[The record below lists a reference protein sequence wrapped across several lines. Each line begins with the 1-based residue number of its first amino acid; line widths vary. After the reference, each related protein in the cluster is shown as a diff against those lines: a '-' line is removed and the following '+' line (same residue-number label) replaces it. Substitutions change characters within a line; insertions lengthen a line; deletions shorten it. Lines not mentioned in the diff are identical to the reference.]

1 LPCISSLFTVL
12 CRSDLHAF
20 TEIYTLS
27 LHDALPISGSSL
39 LKLAF
44 LSALVILFLLPHM
57 HERYFYLADILSLL
71 LVLTKTT
78 KHRIILWV
86 PFCSFC
92 LTVRFLFG
100 PAWIS
105 PAVLSIFMS
114 AVCLISLQSFY
125 QQIQQARTGQLSNS
139 VLKRGDFVEMR

>member
-1 LPCISSLFTVL
+1 MLGICLAGIFTAGLAFLAIRYKIHLTGSNLF
-12 CRSDLHAF
+12 
-20 TEIYTLS
+20 
-27 LHDALPISGSSL
+27 
-39 LKLAF
+39 KLVF
-44 LSALVILFLLPHM
+44 LSALVIPFLLPHM

-71 LVLTKTT
+71 LVLTKAT
-78 KHRIILWV
+78 KHRIILWG

-114 AVCLISLQSFY
+114 AVCVVSFRSCY
-125 QQIQQARTGQLSNS
+125 QQIQQARASQSS
-139 VLKRGDFVEMR
+139 RSILKRGDFVEMR